1 MNAPPTVPVPA
12 SEPPRPEAPPSGPRM
27 GYRLAM
33 ADSATEARQGIAPL
47 LALTNLI
54 IWAVNTY
61 VFHGSAPVAVSGAL
75 YIIVPAVIGYLA
87 THVTIKKV
95 TL

>member
-1 MNAPPTVPVPA
+1 MTGEPIKVPEPAPLPHEVTPHT
-12 SEPPRPEAPPSGPRM
+12 

-33 ADSATEARQGIAPL
+33 ADSATEARQGLAPL

-54 IWAVNTY
+54 IWLVNTY
-61 VFHGSAPVAVSGAL
+61 LFHGNAPVVVSGAL

-87 THVTIKKV
+87 THVTFKKV